1 MDLTEIIETDIW
13 KLYEKG
19 RDYFRMFNV
28 YSETEKNYRFYNG
41 NQWGKAKLGDVEPIQ
56 KNFIKP
62 IVRYKNG
69 VIHDNLYAVNYSSQN
84 YENKEFRMEA
94 ENICDLLNKKAS
106 QIWENDKMDK
116 KGRSVTKD
124 AAINGE
130 GIIYV
135 DSKNGIPS
143 NEIVKKVDVYYGNEN
158 DEDIQNQP
166 YILIRKRMPV
176 SEAQK
181 IAEDE
186 GLSTDEIKKIIGD
199 KDNFEQ
205 SGEDSKFE
213 VNDMTTIITKMYKKN
228 GTVHF
233 SQSSKYVV
241 IKEDKDTGL
250 TLYPIAHMTWEEKE
264 GSARGEG
271 EVNTLIPNQIE
282 VNRTE
287 VRRALTVK
295 YQAYPQKIVNER
307 KIINPSALTKVGGII
322 RINDTTVDD
331 VKKAVSTLQPA
342 QMSTDVKQ
350 LVDDLIQTSR
360 DLAGAGDIATGSVNP
375 ESASG
380 KAILAVQQASQSP
393 MTEQKNAYKDF
404 VEDLARIWLDILITY
419 NPDGL
424 ELEEEVIDPQS
435 QEKSVR
441 IYSVLQET
449 LKSLQAT
456 VKVDI
461 TPKGAFD
468 KYAQELSIENMFK
481 VGMFNVQKLQELK
494 IYVELLDDDSVMN
507 KQKLKKAIE
516 LMENEQRKIAMIDAQ
531 AQALKMQ
538 ANSFLNSDI
547 DSQASQ
553 LNDAKQLQ
561 PNQNNEK

>member
-135 DSKNGIPS
+135 DSKNGIPN

-213 VNDMTTIITKMYKKN
+213 VNDMTTIITKMYKKT

-350 LVDDLIQTSR
+350 LVDDLIKTTR
-360 DLAGAGDIATGSVNP
+360 DLAGAGDIATGSINP

-424 ELEEEVIDPQS
+424 ELEEEIIDPQS

-441 IYSVLQET
+441 IYSVMQET

-481 VGMFNVQKLQELK
+481 AGMFNVQKLQELK

-561 PNQNNEK
+561 SNQNNEK